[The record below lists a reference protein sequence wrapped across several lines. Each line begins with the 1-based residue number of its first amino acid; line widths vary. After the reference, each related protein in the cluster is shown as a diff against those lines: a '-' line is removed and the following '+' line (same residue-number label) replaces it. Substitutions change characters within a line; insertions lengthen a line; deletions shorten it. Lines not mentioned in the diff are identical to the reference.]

1 MKKHI
6 AFFFMLILSAGIC
19 GAQDSL
25 QQNIPVHDPVMTRQ
39 DGIYYLF
46 ATGNGISRWSS
57 KDMKNWKKEKPVFS
71 APPAWAVQAVP
82 GFKGHIWAPDIFYF
96 NGLYHLYYSIST
108 FGKNRSCIGL
118 ATNKTLHP
126 ASPDYQWTDHGKIIE
141 SVPGR
146 DEWNA
151 IDPNLVLD
159 ENQQPW
165 LTFGS
170 FWNGLKLVKLSDNAQ
185 EIAQDPQRWYTIASA
200 PQHQPGDEP
209 AATNKAIEAP
219 FIFKKGNYYYL
230 FASYDYCC
238 KAEKSTYKM
247 RVGRSEQLTGPYL
260 DKDQKPMTKG
270 GGSLILE
277 GDTQWYGVGHNA
289 VCTFDGKDFLIFH
302 GYDASDKGRS
312 KLRIEE
318 LTWDT
323 GNWPIVKNN

>member
-6 AFFFMLILSAGIC
+6 TFFFMLILSAGIC

-118 ATNKTLHP
+118 ATNKTLHSG
-126 ASPDYQWTDHGKIIE
+126 SPDYHWTDHGKIIE

-200 PQHQPGDEP
+200 PQHQPGDKP

-247 RVGRSEQLTGPYL
+247 RVGRSEQLSGPYL

-289 VCTFDGKDFLIFH
+289 VCTSDGKDFLIFH

-318 LTWDT
+318 LTWDAS
-323 GNWPIVKNN
+323 NWPSVKSK